1 MEKKE
6 KKALNL
12 RASLIILLALI
23 VLGEGVFLLT
33 HRKGGSPAENDS
45 DAASGAPADGQESAS
60 GDSQPSAEAS
70 SAPDAAAESGNEK
83 KSSGTDPKA
92 SDKQDTSG
100 NSGSQT
106 PAPTP
111 PVEIPPENKGK
122 AYAGVVGALSNYI
135 KSPSAATLAYVLGGE
150 FAGDQM
156 QRFLPA
162 LFTMGGVGEEML
174 RTELTADLDIPEG
187 TTSLTIA
194 GEQALSKEELQSAN
208 QKLQDT
214 KLSFSSIGDLADQV
228 KNFSDSDWEE
238 FGAQLN
244 LTGPQAKELFTE
256 LTGSA
261 NSIASLLTDAK
272 VSEGYQVTLKAN
284 TGASTVTNVY
294 CINGKWVTSAFF
306 DMQFS

>member
-1 MEKKE
+1 MEKKK

-23 VLGEGVFLLT
+23 VLGEGIFLLT
-33 HRKGGSPAENDS
+33 HRKGGSPAANDS
-45 DAASGAPADGQESAS
+45 AAASGAPADGQESAS
-60 GDSQPSAEAS
+60 GDGQPSADAS
-70 SAPDAAAESGNEK
+70 SAPDADAASETDK
-83 KSSGTDPKA
+83 KSSDADPKA
-92 SDKQDTSG
+92 SDTQDASG
-100 NSGSQT
+100 NSGSQA
-106 PAPTP
+106 PAQTP
-111 PVEIPPENKGK
+111 PVEIPPENKDK
-122 AYAGVVGALSNYI
+122 AYAGAVAALSNYM

-150 FAGDQM
+150 LAGGQM

-162 LFTMGGVGEEML
+162 LFTMSGGSEEML
-174 RTELTADLDIPEG
+174 RAELTADLDIPEG
-187 TTSLTIA
+187 TASLTIA
-194 GEQALSKEELQSAN
+194 GEQALSKEELQSAS
-208 QKLQDT
+208 QKLQDI
-214 KLSFSSIGDLADQV
+214 KLSFSSMGDLADQV
-228 KNFSDSDWEE
+228 KSFSDADWEE

-244 LTGPQAKELFTE
+244 LAGPQAKELFTE

-272 VSEGYQVTLKAN
+272 VSEGYQVTLKSN